1 MKVESKVG
9 MHAVDASELSVTCG
23 DEASCDP
30 TVPSSCLDCL
40 RGPQLSASLGKHPM
54 WRSPRSPRSPKAVT
68 TTVLYKQGGQHG
80 SQLCIHTRELH
91 EAV

>member
-1 MKVESKVG
+1 MKLESKVG
-9 MHAVDASELSVTCG
+9 MHAAVASELSVTCG

-40 RGPQLSASLGKHPM
+40 RGPQLSESQGKHPM
-54 WRSPRSPRSPKAVT
+54 WRSPKSE
-68 TTVLYKQGGQHG
+68 GGDDYSTLQARW
-80 SQLCIHTRELH
+80 STWQSALHTLQTRKLL